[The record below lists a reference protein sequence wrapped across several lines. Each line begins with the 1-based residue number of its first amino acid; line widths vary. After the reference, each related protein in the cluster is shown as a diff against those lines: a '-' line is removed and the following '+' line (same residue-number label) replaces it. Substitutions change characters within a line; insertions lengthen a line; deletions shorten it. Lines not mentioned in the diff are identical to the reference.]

1 MNALKVI
8 IYFSIFKYPLT
19 KEEIFSFS
27 SEKSIEDIEQDLQH
41 LIAKN
46 IVFKFGNHY
55 TDVNDAYLV
64 ERRLKGNT
72 MASDIMPKALKRAK
86 LIMSFPYVESVSI
99 SGALSKG
106 YYDDDGDVDFFIITK
121 PNYLWLARTFL
132 IVFKKLFLF
141 NSKKYFCVNYFISS
155 NNLKISEQNKFTA
168 TELITLIP
176 IYGKSVFNEFINQ
189 NKWAV
194 DFYPN
199 RTINTTSLSEGIK
212 KPIWSKTL
220 ELVFKNKSGRKLDFY
235 LKKIT
240 LKKWKSKFKHLKKK
254 EFEIAMKS
262 TNDTSKHHPN
272 DFQSKVIVSLNE
284 RYETKNKTFN
294 LNLTHIITNLI
305 LNNGTIKHPIH
316 L

>member
-27 SEKSIEDIEQDLQH
+27 SENSLEAIEQDLEQ

-46 IVFKFGNHY
+46 IVFKFDNHY
-55 TDVNDAYLV
+55 TDINDASLV
-64 ERRLKGNT
+64 QRRLKGNT
-72 MASDIMPKALKRAK
+72 MANNIMPKALKRAK
-86 LIMSFPYVESVSI
+86 LIMSFPFVESVSI

-121 PNYLWLARTFL
+121 PNYLWLSRTFL
-132 IVFKKLFLF
+132 VLFKKLFLF

-155 NNLKISEQNKFTA
+155 NNLKINEQNKFTA

-176 IYGKSVFNEFINQ
+176 VYGKTVFQEFVNQ
-189 NKWAV
+189 NSWALE
-194 DFYPN
+194 FYPN
-199 RTINTTSLSEGIK
+199 RTINTDVLSNGLK
-212 KPIWSKTL
+212 KPLWSKTI
-220 ELVFKNKSGRKLDFY
+220 EVFSKNKLGRTLDFY

-240 LKKWKSKFKHLKKK
+240 LKKWQSKFKHLKKK

-262 TNDTSKHHPN
+262 TNDTSKHHPH
-272 DFQSKVIVSLNE
+272 DFQSKVIGSLNK
-284 RYETKNKTFN
+284 RYETKNKAFN
-294 LNLTHIITNLI
+294 LNLTMENA
-305 LNNGTIKHPIH
+305 
-316 L
+316 